1 MHAKQSNVFCHPHV
15 YSNDYVQQTTM
26 KVKKKKI
33 KKKRQK
39 FKAG

>member
-1 MHAKQSNVFCHPHV
+1 V

-39 FKAG
+39 FKAGWSMVHDLSG